1 MNGYNLIRNWYAF
14 KFDNPSK
21 CKAIHSDMYCYL
33 VDLWNRL
40 GQKEEFGLPTQMTM
54 EVLGIGSY
62 NTYKK
67 SLDSLIE
74 FGFVVIVK
82 DSINQHQSKIVAL
95 SNFDKANDK
104 ALDKATI
111 KATDEALDKATDT
124 IYKPIN
130 QVTNKSINHSIDENK
145 FSPEIRKLTQLL
157 FTLIFENNDKAKK
170 PNYDKWD
177 EHIEKLHRIDGYDL
191 GQIEYV
197 IKWCQQDSFWKSNI
211 LSTKKLREKFGSLV
225 VKIKSEKEK
234 KVPPKKESFT
244 DKWNFNELIDN
255 NQKQIG

>member
-1 MNGYNLIRNWYAF
+1 MNGYTLIRNWYAF

-40 GQKEEFGLPTQMTM
+40 GQKNEFGLPTQMTM

-67 SLDSLIE
+67 ALDSLIE
-74 FGFVVIVK
+74 FGFVMIVS

-95 SNFDKANDK
+95 SNFDKATDK

-111 KATDEALDKATDT
+111 KATDEAPDT

-130 QVTNKSINHSIDENK
+130 QGTKKPINQDDEVSFSK
-145 FSPEIRKLTQLL
+145 FSPEIRNLSKLL
-157 FTLIFENNDKAKK
+157 FSLMLKNNDNAKQ
-170 PNYDKWD
+170 PNFNSWD
-177 EHIEKLHRIDGYDL
+177 GHIDKLHRIDGYKIN
-191 GQIEYV
+191 QIREV
-197 IKWCQQDSFWKSNI
+197 INWCQNDDFWKSNI
-211 LSTKKLREKFGSLV
+211 LSAEKLRKQFARLA
-225 VKIKSEKEK
+225 IQCKSHKDK
-234 KVPPKKESFT
+234 TPKSIYS
-244 DKWNFNELIDN
+244 N
-255 NQKQIG
+255 KQTPIER

>member
-40 GQKEEFGLPTQMTM
+40 GQKNEFGLPTQMTM

-74 FGFVVIVK
+74 FGFVIIVS

-95 SNFDKANDK
+95 SNYDKATDK

-111 KATDEALDKATDT
+111 KAIDEATDT

-130 QVTNKSINHSIDENK
+130 QVTNKPINNISSFKKTTPPKTILE
-145 FSPEIRKLTQLL
+145 RKEDFKEKVKGFVNDYDKQE
-157 FTLIFENNDKAKK
+157 LINFYEYWSEAGDNDKKMKFEKQTSFDCNLRIKK
-170 PNYDKWD
+170 WFTNKIEWQKDKTQQSTSTLKQTK
-177 EHIEKLHRIDGYDL
+177 IER
-191 GQIEYV
+191 
-197 IKWCQQDSFWKSNI
+197 
-211 LSTKKLREKFGSLV
+211 
-225 VKIKSEKEK
+225 
-234 KVPPKKESFT
+234 
-244 DKWNFNELIDN
+244 
-255 NQKQIG
+255 

>member
-67 SLDSLIE
+67 SLDALID
-74 FGFVVIVK
+74 FGFVTIVS

-95 SNFDKANDK
+95 SNFDKATDK

-111 KATDEALDKATDT
+111 KATDEAPDKATDT

-130 QVTNKSINHSIDENK
+130 QVTNKPINNTST
-145 FSPEIRKLTQLL
+145 FSFSKSLQNLGIEKTLVDDFIKNRKLKKLANTETAFKSLKKEL
-157 FTLIFENNDKAKK
+157 EKNNLPINDLMTIIVSNGWGGFKNSWNLKSQTFNQTNQSTSSLK
-170 PNYDKWD
+170 QTP
-177 EHIEKLHRIDGYDL
+177 IEK
-191 GQIEYV
+191 
-197 IKWCQQDSFWKSNI
+197 
-211 LSTKKLREKFGSLV
+211 
-225 VKIKSEKEK
+225 
-234 KVPPKKESFT
+234 
-244 DKWNFNELIDN
+244 
-255 NQKQIG
+255 

>member
-40 GQKEEFGLPTQMTM
+40 GQKNEFGLPTQMTM

-74 FGFVVIVK
+74 FGFVTIVS

-95 SNFDKANDK
+95 SKFDKATDK

-111 KATDEALDKATDT
+111 KATDKALDKATDT

-130 QVTNKSINHSIDENK
+130 QVTNKPINNNSS
-145 FSPEIRKLTQLL
+145 FSFSKSLKDLGIEKTLVNDFIKNRKLKKLANTETA
-157 FTLIFENNDKAKK
+157 FKALKK
-170 PNYDKWD
+170 
-177 EHIEKLHRIDGYDL
+177 ELE
-191 GQIEYV
+191 
-197 IKWCQQDSFWKSNI
+197 KSNLPI
-211 LSTKKLREKFGSLV
+211 NKLMTIIVSNGWGSYKSSWSIKAETFNKTPQSTSTL
-225 VKIKSEKEK
+225 
-234 KVPPKKESFT
+234 
-244 DKWNFNELIDN
+244 
-255 NQKQIG
+255 KQTPIER

>member
-40 GQKEEFGLPTQMTM
+40 GQKNEFGLPTQMTM

-67 SLDSLIE
+67 ALDSLIE
-74 FGFVVIVK
+74 FGFVIIVS
-82 DSINQHQSKIVAL
+82 DSINQHQSKVVAL
-95 SNFDKANDK
+95 SNFDKATYK

-111 KATDEALDKATDT
+111 KATDEATDKATDT

-130 QVTNKSINHSIDENK
+130 QVTNKPKNNSGSFKKTTPLKTILQRKEDFKEKVKEFINDYDKQELIK
-145 FSPEIRKLTQLL
+145 FYEYWSEAGD
-157 FTLIFENNDKAKK
+157 NDKKM
-170 PNYDKWD
+170 
-177 EHIEKLHRIDGYDL
+177 
-191 GQIEYV
+191 
-197 IKWCQQDSFWKSNI
+197 
-211 LSTKKLREKFGSLV
+211 KF
-225 VKIKSEKEK
+225 EKEK
-234 KVPPKKESFT
+234 SFNCNLRIKKWFANKIEWQK
-244 DKWNFNELIDN
+244 DKTQQSTSTL
-255 NQKQIG
+255 KQTPIEK